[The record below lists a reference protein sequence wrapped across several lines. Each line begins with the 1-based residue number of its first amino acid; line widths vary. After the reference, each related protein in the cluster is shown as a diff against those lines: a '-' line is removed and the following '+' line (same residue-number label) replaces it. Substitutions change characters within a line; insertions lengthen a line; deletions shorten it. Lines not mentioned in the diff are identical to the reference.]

1 MPRKKRILW
10 GRVILYIVLI
20 GGSLGMAFPMIYAI
34 MGSFCD
40 LEDFYRNPWFP
51 IPTKLY
57 LNNYA
62 ILFGDKLLTQYPLWT
77 WVWNTLIRI
86 AWYIIIPGTVAVLAG
101 YVFARRKFKGR
112 DFAFMYLLSSM
123 MVPGIVFW
131 IPTYVMMA
139 RFPGVGGN
147 DWAGQGGHGFVN
159 AWPALLIP
167 GLVNVYFIFM
177 LRQTYYSIP
186 ADFEEAAR
194 VDGAGT
200 FRCLWSVY
208 MPMLKPVLI
217 VLVINQTVA
226 MWNDY
231 QWPLIV
237 SSGNPKIWT
246 VALGVQRIALSLAS
260 YKGYPPGSA
269 IVDYPASFAIATF
282 VTIPMIVM
290 FFCLQSYFVEG
301 VQGFAIKG

>member
-1 MPRKKRILW
+1 MPRKKILW
-10 GRVILYIVLI
+10 GRVILYIALI
-20 GGSLGMAFPMIYAI
+20 GGSLGMAFPMIYAL
-34 MGSFCD
+34 MGSLCD

-57 LNNYA
+57 LVNYA
-62 ILFGDKLLTQYPLWT
+62 MFFGDKFLSQTPLWT
-77 WVWNTLIRI
+77 WVLNSLIRI
-86 AWYIIIPGTVAVLAG
+86 AWYITIPATVAVLAG
-101 YVFARRKFKGR
+101 YVFARRRFRGR
-112 DFAFMYLLSSM
+112 DAAFMYLLSSM
-123 MVPGIVFW
+123 MVPGIVYW

-139 RFPGVGGN
+139 RFPGAGGN

-159 AWPALLIP
+159 AWPSLLIP
-167 GLVNVYFIFM
+167 GLVNVYFVFM

-200 FRCLWSVY
+200 FRCLWDVY
-208 MPMLKPVLI
+208 LPMLKPVLI

-226 MWNDY
+226 MWNEY

-237 SSGNPKIWT
+237 SSGNPQIWT
-246 VALGVQRIALSLAS
+246 VALGVQRVALSLAAF
-260 YKGYPPGSA
+260 KGYPPGSA
-269 IVDYPASFAIATF
+269 IVDYPASFAIATL
-282 VTIPMIVM
+282 VTVPMVVM
-290 FFCLQSYFVEG
+290 FFLLQSYFVEG

>member
-1 MPRKKRILW
+1 MPRKKILW
-10 GRVILYIVLI
+10 GRVILYIALI
-20 GGSLGMAFPMIYAI
+20 GGSLGMAFPMIYAL
-34 MGSFCD
+34 MGSLCD

-57 LNNYA
+57 LVNYA
-62 ILFGDKLLTQYPLWT
+62 MFFGDKFLSQTPLWT
-77 WVWNTLIRI
+77 WVLNSLIRI
-86 AWYIIIPGTVAVLAG
+86 AWYITIPATVAVLAG
-101 YVFARRKFKGR
+101 YVFARRRFRGR
-112 DFAFMYLLSSM
+112 DAAFMYLLSSM
-123 MVPGIVFW
+123 MVPGIVYW

-139 RFPGVGGN
+139 RFPGAGGN

-159 AWPALLIP
+159 AWPSLLIP
-167 GLVNVYFIFM
+167 GLVNVYFVFM

-200 FRCLWSVY
+200 FRCLWDVY
-208 MPMLKPVLI
+208 LPMLKPVLI

-237 SSGNPKIWT
+237 SSGNPQIWT
-246 VALGVQRIALSLAS
+246 VALGVQRVALSLAAF
-260 YKGYPPGSA
+260 KGYPPGSA
-269 IVDYPASFAIATF
+269 IVDYPASFAIATL
-282 VTIPMIVM
+282 VTVPMVVM
-290 FFCLQSYFVEG
+290 FFLLQSYFVEG